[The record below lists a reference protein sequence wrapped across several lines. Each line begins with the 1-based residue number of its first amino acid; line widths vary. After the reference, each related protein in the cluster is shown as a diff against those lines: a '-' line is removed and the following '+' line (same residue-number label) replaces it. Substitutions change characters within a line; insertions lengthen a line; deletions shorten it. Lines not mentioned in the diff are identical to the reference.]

1 MKILL
6 YILAFLVSL
15 HSYYFYEF
23 NLALISVLAAS
34 FLVLLLL
41 LGRVNSI
48 SYFSSNSVFLAGLY
62 VLFFVWG
69 ALGVLFLELPA
80 DLKRSFGFIMII
92 FLLLGTHNL
101 FKIIDLRTF
110 TKLFLITHAFFF
122 YIQFFSFY
130 VFGVAVDFLEP
141 FTGES
146 QRTHGSSLEV
156 PIFGKVMR
164 PSGLHNEPGTY
175 CTFIA
180 PFCAIISRWY
190 AMGKSDRFAY
200 WLSLSSLVF
209 SFSLFG
215 IFFAILIFLFSPRL
229 SKTLRLAFLSCV
241 SAFSLPM
248 FYYRFFIRAEYG
260 LDGGQEARWDLLKN
274 SIESFDQ
281 NPINILFGTHNV
293 ISPFSS
299 NVEYSIST
307 NDIGLVFSLFL
318 HFGVFLWPL
327 IVCAIIY
334 SLRSLDLSSRIAL
347 LILLLSKQ
355 SLFCPFLPIA
365 LYSIYSMKAYDS
377 RKITNMVSYK

>member
-6 YILAFLVSL
+6 YILVFLVSL

-23 NLALISVLAAS
+23 SLALISVIAAS

-41 LGRVNSI
+41 LGRVNRI

-69 ALGVLFLELPA
+69 ALGVLFQELPA

-92 FLLLGTHNL
+92 FILLGTHDL
-101 FKIIDLRTF
+101 FKIIDLRAF
-110 TKLFLITHAFFF
+110 TKFFLITHAFFF

-130 VFGVAVDFLEP
+130 VFGVVVDFLDP
-141 FTGES
+141 FTGEI
-146 QRTHGSSLEV
+146 QRMHGASLEV
-156 PIFGKVMR
+156 PILGKVLR
-164 PSGLHNEPGTY
+164 PSGLYNEPGTY

-190 AMGKSDRFAY
+190 AMGKSDRIAY
-200 WLSLSSLVF
+200 WLSISSLVF

-215 IFFAILIFLFSPRL
+215 IIFAILIFLFSPRL
-229 SKTLRLAFLSCV
+229 SKTLRLAFLSCMIV
-241 SAFSLPM
+241 FSIPL
-248 FYYRFFIRAEYG
+248 FYYRFFIRAKYG
-260 LDGGQEARWDLLKN
+260 LDGGQDVRWSLVKN

-281 NPINILFGTHNV
+281 NPINIFFGTHNI

-307 NDIGLVFSLFL
+307 NDIGVVLSLFL
-318 HFGVFLWPL
+318 HFGVFLWPF

-334 SLRSLDLSSRIAL
+334 SLRSLDLFSRIAL

-355 SLFCPFLPIA
+355 SLFCPFLPII
-365 LYSIYSMKAYDS
+365 LYSIYSLKAYDL
-377 RKITNMVSYK
+377 RKITNRVPNL